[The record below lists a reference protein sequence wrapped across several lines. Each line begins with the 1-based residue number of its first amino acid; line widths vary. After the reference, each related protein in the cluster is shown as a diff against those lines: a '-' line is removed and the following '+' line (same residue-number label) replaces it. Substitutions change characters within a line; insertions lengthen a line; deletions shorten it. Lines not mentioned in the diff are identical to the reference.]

1 MFLIFCFEFD
11 FFNQRCFSHK
21 HDRIKVWWLARPFHD
36 LNVLLFEPLLCCLG
50 CMLWV
55 IVVLEDSSMTHFK
68 CPGWKKGVVTQDFM
82 IQGPIHLSLNAVK
95 LTCPLSRG
103 THPKHHAS
111 TSMLDVGMVFLGS
124 WSEFFLLQTQRIE
137 LIPKSSILVSSD
149 PITFSQSFSE
159 SFRCSLANF
168 RWACTSAVRYTSSHR
183 IPVYIFVMIWI

>member
-111 TSMLDVGMVFLGS
+111 TSMLDGGDGVLGVMV
-124 WSEFFLLQTQRIE
+124 
-137 LIPKSSILVSSD
+137 
-149 PITFSQSFSE
+149 
-159 SFRCSLANF
+159 
-168 RWACTSAVRYTSSHR
+168 R
-183 IPVYIFVMIWI
+183 IPPPPNTANRIDTKELDFGLIWPHHFLPIILRIIQVFIGKLQIGLY